1 MRGRIRFEEQLRRRY
16 GRLLPVEVR
25 YNEFTDDVLEN
36 RLVKAAVGRLASMR
50 IGSPAARCG
59 LGWIAGTLANVAIVE
74 FAPAHVPEPR
84 FDRLNEH
91 YREVV
96 ALARLVL
103 RHSAFQSSRG
113 EVRAKGFLF
122 DMNAV
127 FQQSWPGPCV
137 KHSVFLNGPLGSR
150 QFSPSTLAAP
160 YALGRTSF
168 GDAAGK

>member
-1 MRGRIRFEEQLRRRY
+1 
-16 GRLLPVEVR
+16 
-25 YNEFTDDVLEN
+25 
-36 RLVKAAVGRLASMR
+36 MR

-127 FQQSWPGPCV
+127 FQQVVARALRETLRVSERAFGEQAILSLDLGGAIRLRPDLVWRRGGQV
-137 KHSVFLNGPLGSR
+137 VFV
-150 QFSPSTLAAP
+150 
-160 YALGRTSF
+160 
-168 GDAAGK
+168 GDAKYKDLSRDNARESDLYQLLPTPLPSA